1 MLSTDVRQAPLST
14 SCNVA
19 VARGSHIAMSPS
31 TAYLM
36 FHEHL
41 FCGADWKCGFCS
53 RCIWRQCWNIRI
65 QDYNVTE
72 PRNSPCLGSQNVVK
86 TSGALQL
93 TRKRYSTTARSE
105 CCNLFHSIVYCDY
118 KNTTLRNNGHILW
131 TSYVYYTNCM
141 PSLIQHFLLSHWAT
155 SRKVAGSIPHGVIR
169 ILHWRN
175 ASGCTMA
182 FGSFQPLTK
191 EY

>member
-1 MLSTDVRQAPLST
+1 MKKQYCTRHYSNIYIRDVHGICLAYQSTCLRNGDIEVQETTRKGCRMLSTDVRKAPLCT

-19 VARGSHIAMSPS
+19 VGRGSHIAMSPS

-65 QDYNVTE
+65 QDYNITE
-72 PRNSPCLGSQNVVK
+72 TGNSPCLGSQNVVK

-93 TRKRYSTTARSE
+93 TRKWYSTTARSVE
-105 CCNLFHSIVYCDY
+105 CCNLFHCIVYRDY
-118 KNTTLRNNGHILW
+118 KNTALRNTGHILW
-131 TSYVYYTNCM
+131 T
-141 PSLIQHFLLSHWAT
+141 
-155 SRKVAGSIPHGVIR
+155 
-169 ILHWRN
+169 
-175 ASGCTMA
+175 
-182 FGSFQPLTK
+182 
-191 EY
+191 